1 MALIRDNELYQHFM
15 HYINLHKQKC
25 GVTGRYNVEPCPC
38 SICSDFKQSGQ
49 SRMFMN
55 CIGECKEWTTP
66 QSTSKAPYYKVAL
79 DALEEN
85 KAKIRKV
92 IVLGDIHRDLIG
104 FIVALYEA
112 GIIDERLQYANVD
125 KERIDVVVSC
135 GDIIDGHR
143 TSENPYN
150 EGNEREEIDLFQVIE
165 YLNSLRGKSK
175 MGLYVVS
182 TCGNHESMR
191 KEGNIKNKGE
201 DQVDWPVGHLSNYMA
216 QHFPL
221 MIQIGKCVFSHTL
234 PNDMKS
240 FSRLVGDIGQG
251 GAIDHLNNLFFN
263 YMVDVESTLRMD
275 KNAALYKMLWDR
287 DVIENICDG
296 IGDFRSF
303 LKCEDCIF
311 FIGHTNAQCYKKKH
325 CNPDGYQKGLCN
337 YKVHAMD
344 TNWSKSFLTQPVKKQ
359 VISYAIVTDIHGQ
372 PKVEAAKI
380 DKVFQHQRPRPLQ
393 FGEIGHSMSKYKKNF
408 SFRML

>member
-1 MALIRDNELYQHFM
+1 MFS
-15 HYINLHKQKC
+15 C
-25 GVTGRYNVEPCPC
+25 F
-38 SICSDFKQSGQ
+38 DFEGNK
-49 SRMFMN
+49 N
-55 CIGECKEWTTP
+55 CNKWRTP
-66 QSTSKAPYYKVAL
+66 GPTSNAPYYKVAL
-79 DALEEN
+79 DSIEEH
-85 KAKIRKV
+85 KAKIRKI
-92 IVLGDIHRDLIG
+92 IVFGDIHRDLIG
-104 FIVALYEA
+104 FIVALHEA
-112 GIIDERLQYANVD
+112 GMIDKMLQYANFD

-143 TSENPYN
+143 SSRNPYN
-150 EGNEREEIDLFQVIE
+150 EGNKREEIDLFQVIE

-191 KEGNIKNKGE
+191 KENNIKNKGE
-201 DQVDWPVGHLSNYMA
+201 DQVDWPVEHLSNYMA

-234 PNDMKS
+234 PNDMQS
-240 FSRLVGDIGQG
+240 FSHLVGDIGQG
-251 GAIDHLNNLFFN
+251 GAIEHLNHLFFN
-263 YMVDVESTLRMD
+263 YMVDAESTLRMD

-287 DVIENICDG
+287 DVIENICEG

-311 FIGHTNAQCYKKKH
+311 FIGHTNAQCYKKEY

-344 TNWSKSFLTQPVKKQ
+344 TNWSRSFMTQPVDKQ
-359 VISYAIVTDIHGQ
+359 VISYAIVTDIHVQ
-372 PKVEAAKI
+372 PKVEAQKI
-380 DKVFQHQRPRPLQ
+380 DKVFRPRPLQ
-393 FGEIGHSMSKYKKNF
+393 FGEIGHSMSKYKKHF